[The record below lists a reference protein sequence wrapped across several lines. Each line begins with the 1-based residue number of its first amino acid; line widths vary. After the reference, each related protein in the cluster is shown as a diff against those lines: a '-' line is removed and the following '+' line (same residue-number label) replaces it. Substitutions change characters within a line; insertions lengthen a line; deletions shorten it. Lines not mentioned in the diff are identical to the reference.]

1 MKKNAAFYMIGKA
14 RIAHALSS
22 WLKKGLPFYAVVA

>member
-1 MKKNAAFYMIGKA
+1 MIEEA

-22 WLKKGLPFYAVVA
+22 WLKKGLPLYAVVGITNRFIF